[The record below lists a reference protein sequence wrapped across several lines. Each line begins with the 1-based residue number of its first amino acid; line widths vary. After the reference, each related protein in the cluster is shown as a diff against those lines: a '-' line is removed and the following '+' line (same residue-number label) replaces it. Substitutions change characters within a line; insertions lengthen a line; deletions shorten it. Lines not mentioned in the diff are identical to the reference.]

1 MTHDPTM
8 AKDVEQTFDDDT
20 EFHLPKEHWP
30 LPELIHTETPHAEPT
45 HTSFVSV
52 AASPE
57 YTRLRSAFRSFAF
70 PMTIA
75 GLTSYFAYVFLSI
88 FALQSGLPPDQLNA
102 LVTDNLQKA
111 VGPFNEGNARL
122 RAYAKQGTVLLLA
135 ASDVTEPE
143 IQVTMGLMCE
153 GACR

>member
-88 FALQSGLPPDQLNA
+88 FATDFMARPMLGALNVGMVIGLAQFAMTWLWTA
-102 LVTDNLQKA
+102 LYVNYATKRLDPVSSELK
-111 VGPFNEGNARL
+111 ARL
-122 RAYAKQGTVLLLA
+122 EKDGLA
-135 ASDVTEPE
+135 
-143 IQVTMGLMCE
+143 
-153 GACR
+153 